1 MEKRLIRFLL
11 SKRGMAFD
19 LWLVR
24 LFGRSLLNAL
34 MGRRQGFT
42 PQPMLILSTKGARS
56 GQRREA
62 ALPYFQLG
70 DVFIVVGSKG
80 GAPDDPAWVTNLR
93 QNPDAEL
100 SLRGKRRLVTAHI
113 ATGDERAALW
123 DHVTRAM
130 AVYTRYQKKTEREI
144 PVVVF
149 EDRARGAAKRLAAL
163 GGGVPDLVVPPRRRF
178 PLEP

>member
-100 SLRGKRRLVTAHI
+100 SLRGKRRPVTAHI

>member
-11 SKRGMAFD
+11 TRRGMTLD

-42 PQPMLILSTKGARS
+42 PQPMLILRTMGARS
-56 GQRREA
+56 GQWREA
-62 ALPYFQLG
+62 ALPYFRFG
-70 DVFIVVGSKG
+70 DRFVVIGSKG

-93 QNPDAEL
+93 RHPEAEL
-100 SLRGKRRLVTAHI
+100 SVRGKRRKVLGHI
-113 ATGDERAALW
+113 AGGDARADLW
-123 DHVTRAM
+123 AKVTQVM
-130 AVYTRYQKKTEREI
+130 PVYIRYQKRTEREI

-149 EDRARGAAKRLAAL
+149 EGQAL
-163 GGGVPDLVVPPRRRF
+163 D
-178 PLEP
+178 

>member
-11 SKRGMAFD
+11 SRRGMAFD
-19 LWLVR
+19 LLLVR

-42 PQPMLILSTKGARS
+42 PQPMLILSTKGTRS
-56 GQRREA
+56 GQWREA

-70 DVFIVVGSKG
+70 EVYIVVGSKG

-100 SLRGKRRLVTAHI
+100 SIRGKRRQVTAHI
-113 ATGDERAALW
+113 AAGDERAALW
-123 DHVTRAM
+123 DHVTRVM
-130 AVYTRYQKKTEREI
+130 AVYTRYQKRTEREI

-149 EDRARGAAKRLAAL
+149 EDRLAL
-163 GGGVPDLVVPPRRRF
+163 S
-178 PLEP
+178 

>member
-1 MEKRLIRFLL
+1 MEKRLIKFLL
-11 SKRGMAFD
+11 GKRGMAFD

-24 LFGRSLLNAL
+24 VFGRSLLNAL

-42 PQPMLILSTKGARS
+42 PQPMLILITKGAKS
-56 GQRREA
+56 GQWREA

-70 DVFIVVGSKG
+70 DFVIVVGSKG

-93 QNPDAEL
+93 QHPDAEL
-100 SLRGKRRLVTAHI
+100 SIRGKRRQVKAHI
-113 ATGDERAALW
+113 AAGDERTALW

-144 PVVVF
+144 PVVV
-149 EDRARGAAKRLAAL
+149 
-163 GGGVPDLVVPPRRRF
+163 
-178 PLEP
+178 LEPQALK

>member
-1 MEKRLIRFLL
+1 MERRLIRFLL
-11 SKRGMAFD
+11 TRRGMALD

-24 LFGRSLLNAL
+24 LTGRSLLNAL
-34 MGRRQGFT
+34 MGRRQGFR
-42 PQPMLILSTKGARS
+42 PQPMLILRTKGARS
-56 GQRREA
+56 GQWRQA

-70 DVFIVVGSKG
+70 ESVVVVGSKG

-93 QNPDAEL
+93 AHPEAEL
-100 SLRGKRRLVTAHI
+100 SIRGRRRKVRAHI
-113 ATGDERAALW
+113 AAGDERAALW

-149 EDRARGAAKRLAAL
+149 EERKAA
-163 GGGVPDLVVPPRRRF
+163 
-178 PLEP
+178 